1 MRITEAIK
9 VLWSHTRDI
18 HVEVRKHTI
27 KYSIP
32 TYTERLTGE
41 LGEFIRAD
49 KRDGFIDVIYGR
61 REPPAERIQCATV
74 NPVSRQAD
82 DRYWTND

>member
-32 TYTERLTGE
+32 TYTERQTGE

-61 REPPAERIQCATV
+61 KEPPAVID
-74 NPVSRQAD
+74 PISRQAE